1 MRNELAL
8 IKLGGS
14 VVTFKEKALTPN
26 LEAINNIT
34 NVIAKLKIPIIVVHG
49 GGSFGHYWSAKYDMH
64 TKPDDYDPYGISI
77 VHESMIHL
85 NQIIVNSMIK
95 KRINAYALM
104 PSTFISGHRPIPR
117 KINELQII
125 AQHGIIPVTF
135 GDIVHIKKTKYSVL
149 SGDVIM
155 TILAQAL
162 HPSKVL
168 FTLNVDGIYKNIK
181 TKEVTKEIKNRNR
194 SIDLSSVQADVTG
207 GMQRKVTE
215 AFKIARSGIDVL
227 MINGLKPERIINAI
241 SGPDFE
247 GTTIKRI
254 GGKKQSA

>member
-14 VVTFKEKALTPN
+14 VVTLKEKPLTPN
-26 LEAINNIT
+26 LAAINNIT
-34 NVIAKLKIPIIVVHG
+34 TVIARLKIPKIIVHG

-95 KRINAYALM
+95 ERINAYALM
-104 PSTFISGHRPIPR
+104 PSTFISGHRPITR
-117 KINELQII
+117 KINELQVI

-135 GDIVHIKKTKYSVL
+135 GDIVHIKKTKFSVL

-181 TKEVTKEIKNRNR
+181 AKKVIKEIKNKNR
-194 SIDLSSVQADVTG
+194 SIELSTVKADVTG

-215 AFKIARSGIDVL
+215 AFKIARSGIDVVML
-227 MINGLKPERIINAI
+227 NGLKPERIINAI
-241 SGPDFE
+241 NGSDFE

>member
-14 VVTFKEKALTPN
+14 VVTFKEKPLTAN
-26 LEAINNIT
+26 LEAINNIARA
-34 NVIAKLKIPIIVVHG
+34 IARLNIPLIIVHG
-49 GGSFGHYWSAKYDMH
+49 GGSFGHYWSVKYDMH

-77 VHESMIHL
+77 VHESMVHL
-85 NQIIVNSMIK
+85 NQIIVKFMIK
-95 KRINAYALM
+95 ERINAYAFM
-104 PSTFISGHRPIPR
+104 PSTFMSGQRPITR
-117 KINELQII
+117 KIIELKSI
-125 AQHGIIPVTF
+125 AQNGIMPVTF

-168 FTLNVDGIYKNIK
+168 FALNVDGIYKNIK
-181 TKEVTKEIKNRNR
+181 TKEIIKEIANRNR
-194 SIDLSSVQADVTG
+194 SIELSTVEADVTG
-207 GMQRKVTE
+207 GMRRKVIE

-227 MINGLKPERIINAI
+227 MINGLKPERIIDAL
-241 SGPDFE
+241 SGSDFE
-247 GTTIKRI
+247 GTIIKR
-254 GGKKQSA
+254 GGKK

>member
-14 VVTFKEKALTPN
+14 VVTFKEKPLTAN
-26 LEAINNIT
+26 LEAINNLT
-34 NVIAKLKIPIIVVHG
+34 RVIARLNIPLIIVHG
-49 GGSFGHYWSAKYDMH
+49 GGSFGHYWSVKYDMH

-77 VHESMIHL
+77 VHESMVHL
-85 NQIIVNSMIK
+85 NQIIVKFMIRE
-95 KRINAYALM
+95 RINAYSFM
-104 PSTFISGHRPIPR
+104 PSTFMSGQRPITS
-117 KINELQII
+117 KINELQSI
-125 AQHGIIPVTF
+125 AQNGIMPVTF

-155 TILAQAL
+155 TILARAL

-181 TKEVTKEIKNRNR
+181 TKEVIKEIVNRNR
-194 SIDLSSVQADVTG
+194 SIELSTVEADVTG
-207 GMQRKVTE
+207 GMRRKVIE

-227 MINGLKPERIINAI
+227 MINGLKPERIIDAI
-241 SGPDFE
+241 SGSDFE
-247 GTTIKRI
+247 GTTIKR
-254 GGKKQSA
+254 GGKK

>member
-14 VVTFKEKALTPN
+14 VVTFKEKPLTPN

-34 NVIAKLKIPIIVVHG
+34 NVIARLKIPIIVVHG
-49 GGSFGHYWSAKYDMH
+49 GGSFGHYWSVKYDMH

-85 NQIIVNSMIK
+85 NQIIVNSMINE
-95 KRINAYALM
+95 RINAYALM
-104 PSTFISGHRPIPR
+104 PSTFISGHRPITR
-117 KINELQII
+117 KINELQNI

-135 GDIVHIKKTKYSVL
+135 GDIIHIKETKYSVL

-181 TKEVTKEIKNRNR
+181 TKEITREIKNRNS
-194 SIDLSSVQADVTG
+194 SIELSTVEADVTG
-207 GMQRKVTE
+207 GMRRKVTE
-215 AFKIARSGIDVL
+215 AFKIAHSGVDVL
-227 MINGLKPERIINAI
+227 MVNGLNPERIINAM
-241 SGPDFE
+241 SGSAFE
-247 GTTIKRI
+247 GTVIKGI
-254 GGKKQSA
+254 GGKEQSA